1 MLKLYIEIILN
12 FLFSMRRREKFI
24 VLPASTEMVQRRW
37 SEFKGCPEKTVLQI
51 LLLLLDHI
59 QMKLKIEER

>member
-1 MLKLYIEIILN
+1 
-12 FLFSMRRREKFI
+12 MRRRKKFI

-51 LLLLLDHI
+51 LWLLLDHI